1 MQQNPS
7 ERGEEAKQNKTTPGF
22 SIFFIE
28 NFCRRRLQRK
38 ETPAKLFTFNSN
50 YPRDLIENKRS
61 KRNDY
66 TDSSELLVL
75 KN

>member
-1 MQQNPS
+1 MQQNPN
-7 ERGEEAKQNKTTPGF
+7 ERGEEAKQNNSGLLHF
-22 SIFFIE
+22 FFIE
-28 NFCRRRLQRK
+28 NFCRRRRQRK

-50 YPRDLIENKRS
+50 DPRDLIENKRS

-66 TDSSELLVL
+66 IDSSELLVL